1 LQIAECGLKKESKES
16 EICNPKSEITGPM
29 LSAGNVLAP
38 GPQEKAPQKKKR
50 KKDPL
55 EKDFPPE

>member
-1 LQIAECGLKKESKES
+1 
-16 EICNPKSEITGPM
+16 M
-29 LSAGNVLAP
+29 LSPGNVLAP